1 MESHNRTRTLHY
13 VVIKSIFIVQDINDK
28 NYVSTYMYYKLLYI
42 IIYNNSYMTI
52 FSYFQKYGSLQC
64 NA

>member
-28 NYVSTYMYYKLLYI
+28 NYVSNYMYYKLLYI

-52 FSYFQKYGSLQC
+52 FSCF
-64 NA
+64 